1 MVNSTQ
7 EPSSTNHL
15 PASAA
20 ADMST
25 RNQENQ
31 TNQETASKPSLK
43 RKKRFNFKLIGGI
56 LALLVVTIGAGA
68 GYFLT
73 QLNQDV
79 RQQASTGAYPC
90 GSTGQTRCNAAT
102 NQQEI
107 CNGSLGWQST
117 GNSCFGMY
125 CDSSVSLGSNL
136 PGQALCC
143 QGGETECASN
153 SCSGAGTDTYG
164 LCLTE
169 GGNTGGPTDEQCKE
183 DYGPQA
189 VRCGDC
195 GGFCNTDPAN
205 KTCLDLAYEKSDAGQ
220 CDGGIQTGGSCATE
234 ADGNESYDEFNRCV
248 RYCTNQAGRNGQA
261 CGNVSRPCTYV
272 GPEDPNYDV
281 LCPNGNGFSDFGWD
295 GSCFADV
302 DTSIYNV
309 NSYYCECPNGDCTGV
324 TLGQGCENGLI
335 ADEACFQNQECGILQ
350 VDVDIKPGQT
360 PPTGFPSHSSRN
372 ILLTSG
378 CNQVQVTPSPTTQVT
393 PSPDPSTPPGYYCN
407 SDCTTDAQCQGA
419 DSNFI
424 CDQASGGKCRL
435 STNTTSPEC
444 QPAVGPQCLSISMTN
459 VSDPTAGPTDDP
471 SFGDSVRF
479 TCGTVQGAQSYIFK
493 VIEPDGTQVELQ
505 ATGATSETYQIN
517 KEGGFAAQCQICT
530 GSDPSTCL
538 PFEDPFN

>member
-7 EPSSTNHL
+7 QPTTPSSSPTSAVGTM
-15 PASAA
+15 PAP
-20 ADMST
+20 
-25 RNQENQ
+25 
-31 TNQETASKPSLK
+31 PSQSSQSDNPTEF
-43 RKKRFNFKLIGGI
+43 KKKKKKFNFKLIGGI
-56 LALLVVTIGAGA
+56 VALLVVTIGAGA

-73 QLNQDV
+73 QVNQDV
-79 RQQASTGAYPC
+79 RQQASTGTYTAC
-90 GSTGQTRCNAAT
+90 FSTGQTRCNTAT
-102 NQQEI
+102 NEKEI
-107 CNGSLGWQST
+107 CNGSLGWQAT
-117 GNSCFGMY
+117 GSSCFGMS
-125 CDSSVSLGSNL
+125 CDSSVSLGTDLGS
-136 PGQALCC
+136 QALCC
-143 QGGETECASN
+143 QGGATECASN
-153 SCSGAGTDTYG
+153 ACSGAGNGTYG
-164 LCLTE
+164 LCLAE

-220 CDGGIQTGGSCATE
+220 CPGGIQTGGSCATE
-234 ADGNESYDEFNRCV
+234 ADGEESYDEFNRCT
-248 RYCTNQAGRNGQA
+248 RYCTNQAGRNGQQ

-281 LCPNGNGFSDFGWD
+281 LCPNGNGFSDFGWN
-295 GSCFADV
+295 GSCFTDV

-324 TLGQGCENGLI
+324 TLGQGCQLNPI
-335 ADEACFQNQECGILQ
+335 YDRACFQDEQCGILQ
-350 VDVDIKPGQT
+350 VDVDIKPGET

-378 CNQVQVTPSPTTQVT
+378 CNQVQVTPTPAVT
-393 PSPDPSTPPGYYCN
+393 PSPTPSTPPGYYCN

-419 DSNFI
+419 DSRFI

-459 VSDPTAGPTDDP
+459 VSNPNAAATADP

-493 VIEPDGTQVELQ
+493 VIEPDGTQVQLQ
-505 ATGATSETYQIN
+505 ATGATSETYQID

-530 GSDPSTCL
+530 GTDPSTCL
-538 PFEDPFN
+538 PFENPFN